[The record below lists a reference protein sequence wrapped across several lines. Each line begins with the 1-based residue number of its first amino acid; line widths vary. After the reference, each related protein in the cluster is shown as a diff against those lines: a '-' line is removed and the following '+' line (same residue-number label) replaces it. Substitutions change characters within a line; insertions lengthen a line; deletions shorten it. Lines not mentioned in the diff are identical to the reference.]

1 MTFDEYRKHI
11 EKDPAFKRRFQPMK
25 VPEPSIDDTICI
37 LKGLRLTNE
46 NNHKV
51 IYTDESLGAA
61 AKLSKQYIRC
71 VV

>member
-1 MTFDEYRKHI
+1 
-11 EKDPAFKRRFQPMK
+11 MK
-25 VPEPSIDDTICI
+25 VPKPSVDDTICI